1 MEIEELKKIIKTGEN
16 AKVDFKS
23 EWYKYSEA
31 KKPKINNEFV
41 RDVLALANGDIHSVD
56 KTSYLI
62 IGVMDIKDKRDDEKV
77 ISVEGLDNK
86 IYNFDKSE
94 KILIVDELRDSLLK
108 TLNNYS
114 QPEFL
119 ALDIKWYK
127 IAEDTRILVLSIP
140 PHGRL
145 ISLSQDLV
153 MDKVTDKKGTVYYR
167 IGENTKIAS
176 ADVIEDFR
184 KAFKKNSSDN
194 GVTIN
199 INGDVNGIGTVT
211 GGTVTQTLHF
221 GKE

>member
-1 MEIEELKKIIKTGEN
+1 MEIEELKKIIKDGEN

-41 RDVLALANGDIHSVD
+41 RDILALVNGDIYSVD

-62 IGVMDIKDKRDDEKV
+62 IGVMDDNDKREGEK
-77 ISVEGLDNK
+77 ITSVEGIENK
-86 IYNFDKSE
+86 IYDFDKS
-94 KILIVDELRDSLLK
+94 KMMFLDKFTQQLLE

-119 ALDIKWYK
+119 ALDIQWYE
-127 IAEDTRILVLSIP
+127 IAEDTNILVLAIP
-140 PHGRL
+140 PRGKV
-145 ISLSQDLV
+145 ISLSQDLRL
-153 MDKVTDKKGTVYYR
+153 DNTTDKKGTVYYR
-167 IGENTKIAS
+167 IGENVRVAS
-176 ADVIEDFR
+176 ADVINDFQ
-184 KAFKKNSSDN
+184 KAFKKDSSNN

>member
-1 MEIEELKKIIKTGEN
+1 MEIEELKKIIKDGEN

-31 KKPKINNEFV
+31 KKPKINPEFV
-41 RDVLALANGDIHSVD
+41 RDVLALVNGDIYSID

-62 IGVMDIKDKRDDEKV
+62 IGVMDDNDKREGEK
-77 ISVEGLDNK
+77 ITSVEGIENK
-86 IYNFDKSE
+86 IYDFDKS
-94 KILIVDELRDSLLK
+94 KMMFLDKFTQQLLE

-119 ALDIKWYK
+119 ALDIQWYE
-127 IAEDTRILVLSIP
+127 IAEDTNILVLAIP
-140 PHGRL
+140 PRGKV
-145 ISLSQDLV
+145 ISLSQDLRL
-153 MDKVTDKKGTVYYR
+153 DNTTDKKGTVYYR
-167 IGENTKIAS
+167 IGENVRVAS
-176 ADVIEDFR
+176 ADVINDFQ
-184 KAFKKNSSDN
+184 KAFKKDSSNN

>member
-1 MEIEELKKIIKTGEN
+1 MEIEELKKIIKDGEN

-41 RDVLALANGDIHSVD
+41 RDILALVNGDIYSVD

-62 IGVMDIKDKRDDEKV
+62 IGVMDDNDKREGEK
-77 ISVEGLDNK
+77 ITFVEGIENK
-86 IYNFDKSE
+86 IYDFDKS
-94 KILIVDELRDSLLK
+94 KMMFLDKFTQQLLE

-119 ALDIKWYK
+119 ALDIQWYE
-127 IAEDTRILVLSIP
+127 IAEDTNILVLAIP
-140 PHGRL
+140 PRGKV
-145 ISLSQDLV
+145 ISLSQDLRL
-153 MDKVTDKKGTVYYR
+153 DNTTDKKGTVYYR
-167 IGENTKIAS
+167 IGENVRVAS
-176 ADVIEDFR
+176 ADVINDFQ
-184 KAFKKNSSDN
+184 KAFKKDSSNN